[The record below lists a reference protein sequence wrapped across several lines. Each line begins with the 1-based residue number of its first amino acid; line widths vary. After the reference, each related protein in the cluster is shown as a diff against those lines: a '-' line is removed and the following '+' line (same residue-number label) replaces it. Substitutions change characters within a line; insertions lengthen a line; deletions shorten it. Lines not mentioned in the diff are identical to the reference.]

1 MHAHK
6 EAWAV
11 VTVDICK
18 YYEVVKCMLS
28 LQTDFL
34 FQILLEL
41 NMGL

>member
-28 LQTDFL
+28 LQTDF
-34 FQILLEL
+34 QISLEL
-41 NMGL
+41 HMGL